1 MTTHAEEY
9 VALRIGSLPGGP
21 RTKSTT
27 LFDWADTAAVH
38 NFADG
43 SAMIHEMGAKDPAKR
58 WVAFPTHVAAR
69 TALGLETMKAMVAT
83 NRGSRVALA
92 AAKLAHKLVDLSVDT
107 CGMSANDAAM
117 HRLALGDTIL

>member
-1 MTTHAEEY
+1 MTTQAAEY
-9 VALRIGSLPGGP
+9 AALRIANLPGGP
-21 RTKSTT
+21 RTKSTSI
-27 LFDWADTAAVH
+27 FDWADTAAVH
-38 NFADG
+38 NFDDG
-43 SAMIHEMGAKDPAKR
+43 SAMIYEMGAKDPTKR

-69 TALGLETMKAMVAT
+69 TALGLSVMETMVTA

-117 HRLALGDTIL
+117 HRLALGDTL